1 MSIVAKAAEC
11 GGIEAGVC
19 GASAADPVLGTLWA
33 AMGFKTLSM
42 SAPYIRG
49 IGKLF
54 ASLSRADLDEY
65 RRFAESIDPG
75 MSADKAYGACREW
88 LSSRVDDFENV
99 IAV

>member
-1 MSIVAKAAEC
+1 
-11 GGIEAGVC
+11 
-19 GASAADPVLGTLWA
+19 
-33 AMGFKTLSM
+33 M

-54 ASLSRADLDEY
+54 ASLSRTDLDEY

-75 MSADKAYGACREW
+75 TPAGEVYGACRGW
-88 LSSRVDDFENV
+88 LASRVADFESV